1 MAIRVAVD
9 IGGTFTDLVS
19 LNEETGEITEE
30 KAHTTPR
37 NYARGVL
44 NSIDQSGLSLE
55 EASYFVH
62 GTTVVINA
70 LTEKKGAKT
79 ALITTRG
86 FRDVLEIGRSRRPD
100 MYNYYFSKPEPFV
113 RRAFRFEVTERLN
126 NEGEVVTPLAEEE
139 LEDIM
144 KTCRDEGVEALA
156 VCFLH
161 SYANPEHEKRC
172 QEIIQEKLPG
182 ISITISS
189 DLIRELR
196 EFERTST
203 TVLNA
208 YVQPVT
214 GSYLNTLED
223 ELDNIGLKINPHAMQ
238 SNGGSA
244 TFSMARKTPIN
255 LVESGPVGG
264 VIAGKVLGDII
275 GEENVITFDIGGTTA
290 KTSLISRGELK
301 VTKDYKVE
309 ETPRFPGYP
318 IKLPVVDIIEIGNG
332 GGSIAWV
339 DDVGSLQVGPESAGA
354 EPGPACYNQGGMQPT
369 LTDANL
375 VAGRI
380 NPDNF
385 LGGDFEVSLEQAH
398 KSLEEI
404 ASEFNISIKEAA
416 LGIIKRANS
425 NMMNALKLISVRR
438 GYDPREFV
446 MVGQG
451 GNGAV
456 MGPEL
461 GKELRVN
468 KIIIPPRPATFSAFG
483 MLMTDLRQDRIQTQ
497 IMSLADCDL
506 AKINSIYQQLENE
519 ARDVY
524 FQQGIKDQDLLFI
537 RSADIRYTGQE
548 HTVQTPVESG
558 KITDQELKSIRE
570 KFDQLHHNYYTFN
583 LPESQAEFV
592 NLNLTAYATVSKPEL
607 SRASDDGS
615 LEKAYSGTRA
625 ILFNEF
631 GAQES
636 KVYQRQH
643 LPVATS
649 INGPLAV
656 EESKSVT
663 IIDPEQKLEVDQ
675 YGNLIITSRS
685 DIR

>member
-1 MAIRVAVD
+1 MPIRVAID
-9 IGGTFTDLVS
+9 IGGTFTDLIS
-19 LNEETGEITEE
+19 LDEETGAITEE
-30 KAHTTPR
+30 KAHTTPA

-44 NSIDQSGLSLE
+44 DSIEQAEISLE
-55 EASYFVH
+55 EASYFIH

-70 LTEKKGAKT
+70 LTERKGART

-100 MYNYYFSKPEPFV
+100 MYNYYFRKPEPFV
-113 RRAFRFEVTERLN
+113 RRGLRYEVTERVDT
-126 NEGEVVTPLAEEE
+126 EGHVVTPLAEEE
-139 LEDIM
+139 LKEIIEDC
-144 KTCRDEGVEALA
+144 KQQEVEAIA

-161 SYANPEHEKRC
+161 SYSNPDHEERC
-172 QEIIQEKLPG
+172 QELLEQELPG
-182 ISITISS
+182 VSVTISS
-189 DLIRELR
+189 ELIREWR

-208 YVQPVT
+208 YVQPQART
-214 GSYLNTLED
+214 YLDTLEE
-223 ELDNIGLKINPHAMQ
+223 ELQQKGLQIDPHAMQ

-244 TFSMARKTPIN
+244 TFDMSRKNPIN

-264 VIAGKVLGDII
+264 VIGGKVLGDVLD
-275 GEENVITFDIGGTTA
+275 EENVITFDIGGTTA
-290 KTSLISRGELK
+290 KTSLISRGDLK

-354 EPGPACYNQGGMQPT
+354 EPGPACYNLGGESPT

-380 NPDNF
+380 NPENF
-385 LGGDFEVSLEQAH
+385 LGGEFDVSLKKARE
-398 KSLEEI
+398 SLQGI
-404 ASEFNISIKEAA
+404 ADEFEISIEEAA
-416 LGIIKRANS
+416 LGVIKRANS

-461 GKELRVN
+461 GKELRVK
-468 KIIIPPRPATFSAFG
+468 KIIIPRRPATFSAFG

-497 IMSLADCDL
+497 IMSIDASNLGQ
-506 AKINSIYQQLENE
+506 INSIYRQLEEE
-519 ARDVY
+519 ARQIY
-524 FQQGIKDQDLLFI
+524 YQQGFEDQDLLFVP
-537 RSADIRYTGQE
+537 SADIRYVGQE
-548 HTVQTPVESG
+548 HTVQTPVPSD
-558 KITDQELKSIRE
+558 KIDKKDLERIRE
-570 KFDQLHHNYYTFN
+570 DFDQLHLKHYTFN
-583 LPESQAEFV
+583 LPEAEAEFV
-592 NLNLTAYATVSKPEL
+592 NLNVTALATVPKPEL
-607 SRASDDGS
+607 TEVEDNGS
-615 LEKAYSGTRA
+615 LEESFRGTRK
-625 ILFNEF
+625 IFFNEF
-631 GAQES
+631 GPRES
-636 KVYQRQH
+636 RVYERQQ
-643 LPVATS
+643 LPVGVS
-649 INGPLAV
+649 VEGPAAV

-663 IIDPEQKLEVDQ
+663 IIDPEQRLEIDK
-675 YGNLIITSRS
+675 YGNIIIVSRGEE
-685 DIR
+685 